1 MNATWNSWLEAP
13 KSMNAENAIRKYCIS
28 TGIKINSL
36 YSKDNPRDFMDKLL
50 AIKRE
55 TVYFELEGPED
66 VMRNLQ
72 SELEKRAR
80 SKKIDNI

>member
-28 TGIKINSL
+28 TGIKINSITT
-36 YSKDNPRDFMDKLL
+36 KDNPHDFMDKLL

-55 TVYFELEGPED
+55 TVYFDLEGPED
-66 VMRNLQ
+66 ALSNLK
-72 SELEKRAR
+72 SELERHA
-80 SKKIDNI
+80 NL